1 MTRVKPKKLKFS
13 PRLKQGAVGA
23 IVRYCGHEGTFV
35 ADILLVAGAAVVRAP
50 GPVNG
55 ENLNRDPVSYR
66 WATHWL
72 LDFPCA
78 GYWRPD
84 QGTFVVPLK
93 QVRVL
98 PPEPC

>member
-1 MTRVKPKKLKFS
+1 MSPKKKGKQ
-13 PRLKQGAVGA
+13 PTALKQGAVGA

-50 GPVNG
+50 GPVTG

-84 QGTFVVPLK
+84 QGTFVVPAK
-93 QVRVL
+93 QVRVFS
-98 PPEPC
+98 PSP